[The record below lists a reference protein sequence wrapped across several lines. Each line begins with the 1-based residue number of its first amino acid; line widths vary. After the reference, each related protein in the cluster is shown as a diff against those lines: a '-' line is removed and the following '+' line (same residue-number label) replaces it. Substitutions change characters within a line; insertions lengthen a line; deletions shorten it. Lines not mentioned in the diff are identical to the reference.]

1 MKKLLFKTIS
11 FVICAVMLL
20 SLAACGKTATIS
32 AVDVFKEIKTN
43 VANGE
48 TIENANCKISWNKT
62 AGCIIFTDKTTG
74 AVWSTTPADYINAED
89 KQARARNILE
99 SPIIVNYYNT
109 EIGEPEVLRAYT
121 HSIKK
126 NDIEVVKQDNTIK
139 VSYLFEEAG
148 ILIPVKYTLNENG
161 ISVTISADEIVEGNA
176 QIYSIQFAPN
186 FCSVKTGKE
195 NSYLFYPSGSGA
207 IIDTSAANIVEGTY
221 SAGIYGNDAASKKK
235 EKLTND
241 KNIYLPVYGVK
252 QDDNALMAVV
262 SSGEESVQL
271 VANVADKVTGYSS
284 VYPEIYIRGYDFN
297 LQKKGGWDYSEDA
310 IYADE
315 GIKGVDFTVDFYTLS
330 GEKANYNGMAQLYQK
345 LLYGNNEATDI
356 KEDTYSL
363 KIHGGLM
370 QEKDFIGFPYQQL
383 LALTKYSDISD
394 MLSELFA
401 TNVTP
406 NIQLTGFGA
415 SGMDIGNVAGGFK
428 FGSAFGSKK
437 ELNTLLSYCDQSGID
452 SFVDFDIIAYRN
464 SGNGFMSVFDTAQTA
479 NKLSA
484 YQYYINKEVQTLEEK
499 DISRY
504 RLLKRNKVTVAA
516 DKLFKK
522 LNKYDISGISL
533 SSLSDTC
540 YSDYSNE
547 AYYAKKGYEKQ
558 ATDIINKYKDGG
570 YRFGAN
576 GANEY
581 AAVLADCIFE
591 APGTSSKHDIFTYDI
606 PFYQMVFKGKTEITS
621 EAINQGEMLIK
632 KQLMALETG
641 TSMLFNVYETYDSTL
656 TFSYFK
662 GLYGAKFDNCKQDI
676 VKAAEQYNDYY
687 KSVSGQTIK
696 NHTVLA
702 DGVRLTEFANGV
714 KIYVNYSGADFAT
727 ADGTVPAMDCLILK

>member
-1 MKKLLFKTIS
+1 
-11 FVICAVMLL
+11 
-20 SLAACGKTATIS
+20 
-32 AVDVFKEIKTN
+32 
-43 VANGE
+43 
-48 TIENANCKISWNKT
+48 
-62 AGCIIFTDKTTG
+62 
-74 AVWSTTPADYINAED
+74 
-89 KQARARNILE
+89 
-99 SPIIVNYYNT
+99 
-109 EIGEPEVLRAYT
+109 
-121 HSIKK
+121 
-126 NDIEVVKQDNTIK
+126 
-139 VSYLFEEAG
+139 
-148 ILIPVKYTLNENG
+148 
-161 ISVTISADEIVEGNA
+161 
-176 QIYSIQFAPN
+176 
-186 FCSVKTGKE
+186 
-195 NSYLFYPSGSGA
+195 
-207 IIDTSAANIVEGTY
+207 
-221 SAGIYGNDAASKKK
+221 
-235 EKLTND
+235 
-241 KNIYLPVYGVK
+241 
-252 QDDNALMAVV
+252 MAVV